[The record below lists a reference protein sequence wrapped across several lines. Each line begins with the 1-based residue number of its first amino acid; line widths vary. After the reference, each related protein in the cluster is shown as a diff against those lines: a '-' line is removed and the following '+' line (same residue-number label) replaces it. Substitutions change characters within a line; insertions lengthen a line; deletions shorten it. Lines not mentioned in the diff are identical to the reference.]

1 MPEPQAQH
9 AVSFQTSERLTGT
22 IVGRFAIRSAL
33 GKGGMGEVY
42 LAEDTKLR
50 RPVAL
55 KRMAPRSRPTKEIG
69 GDSCTKR
76 AGLQTQQPP
85 HCRYL
90 RRNRR
95 SHRNV
100 PGDGVC

>member
-1 MPEPQAQH
+1 MPEPQAQR

-50 RPVAL
+50 RLL
-55 KRMAPRSRPTKEIG
+55 KRIHTYIISSWTYYP
-69 GDSCTKR
+69 D
-76 AGLQTQQPP
+76 
-85 HCRYL
+85 
-90 RRNRR
+90 
-95 SHRNV
+95 
-100 PGDGVC
+100 

>member
-1 MPEPQAQH
+1 MAEPQAQR

-50 RPVAL
+50 RQVAL
-55 KRMAPRSRPTKEIG
+55 KRMAPR
-69 GDSCTKR
+69 
-76 AGLQTQQPP
+76 LQTDEG
-85 HCRYL
+85 
-90 RRNRR
+90 NRR
-95 SHRNV
+95 RFLHEARFASRLSNPHV
-100 PGDGVC
+100 AGIYDVIEEATE